1 MLGKYFY
8 YERKRWRTHF
18 KKLRV
23 LCYQKQKLYV
33 YIYATITHSL
43 LLVYFFFCVCGQV
56 HMQTRQADAR
66 TCSADSGRAVAL
78 ESDRNISPAPPSLIA
93 LYPTGCHLL
102 YVAV

>member
-1 MLGKYFY
+1 MREKDGELILKSWSF
-8 YERKRWRTHF
+8 ELPKPKTI
-18 KKLRV
+18 LQV
-23 LCYQKQKLYV
+23 TV
-33 YIYATITHSL
+33 YATITHSL

-78 ESDRNISPAPPSLIA
+78 ESDRNISPPPAPPSLIA